1 LTIYFIE
8 FINYFIIW
16 FNFYHLL
23 HHIDLE
29 NLNLYCLYFMLW
41 VNNFIKHLILRIL
54 KAFIINFHY
63 HSFNL
68 NITMIHSHDYISL
81 FLYYPF
87 IQISFVLHGNI
98 LTFSFYHEKLIY
110 ISYLHAI
117 IDIIGKINILG
128 TSLWSNN
135 FFINVLMI
143 YYNILMIFLIIF

>member
-1 LTIYFIE
+1 
-8 FINYFIIW
+8 
-16 FNFYHLL
+16 
-23 HHIDLE
+23 
-29 NLNLYCLYFMLW
+29 M
-41 VNNFIKHLILRIL
+41 
-54 KAFIINFHY
+54 
-63 HSFNL
+63 
-68 NITMIHSHDYISL
+68 MIHSHDYISL

-135 FFINVLMI
+135 FFIKVLLKI
-143 YYNILMIFLIIF
+143 FYNILMIF